1 VPYNTTVDELIKTTN
16 KNYYSKFKVEVHTDQ
31 HRTKFTFTE
40 KLRAQVTS
48 LLSRLHQEYFPNE
61 PSPFGSKTNT
71 PRFTINNQNHQEQ
84 SQQQTMTVTL
94 LELQSKID
102 QKLAKTTDE
111 KEKSFLQ
118 KIKDQLPTVISVA
131 QLIQLILTITHQTG
145 LDPQIARDLLA

>member
-1 VPYNTTVDELIKTTN
+1 
-16 KNYYSKFKVEVHTDQ
+16 
-31 HRTKFTFTE
+31 
-40 KLRAQVTS
+40 
-48 LLSRLHQEYFPNE
+48 
-61 PSPFGSKTNT
+61 
-71 PRFTINNQNHQEQ
+71 
-84 SQQQTMTVTL
+84 
-94 LELQSKID
+94 LQSKID

>member
-71 PRFTINNQNHQEQ
+71 PRSPPGYSAVAGAVPIALVALRHLLLIA
-84 SQQQTMTVTL
+84 QTHL
-94 LELQSKID
+94 
-102 QKLAKTTDE
+102 
-111 KEKSFLQ
+111 
-118 KIKDQLPTVISVA
+118 
-131 QLIQLILTITHQTG
+131 
-145 LDPQIARDLLA
+145 